1 MLFWESLAIY
11 LFSSLGLAMCLSQY
25 LSTGWSTRYCIVLCV
40 TKHSFNTL
48 CVSDIRIELCS
59 MATITLKTDFKA
71 AKKLKMLSPWPP
83 SVPKMLSYH
92 YSVSESSL
100 GEQNVECARVIISRA
115 EIKLGA
121 RPWKWIRRCRNVEL
135 RNSGIPFSP
144 GQQLQIIN
152 CGRQERT
159 PKVSATAPI
168 QNCQVC
174 SPV

>member
-1 MLFWESLAIY
+1 M
-11 LFSSLGLAMCLSQY
+11 
-25 LSTGWSTRYCIVLCV
+25 LCV
-40 TKHSFNTL
+40 NKHSFNTL

-59 MATITLKTDFKA
+59 MAIITLKTHFNA
-71 AKKLKMLSPWPP
+71 AKKLEMLSPWTP
-83 SVPKMLSYH
+83 SVRKMLSYH

-115 EIKLGA
+115 EIKPRA
-121 RPWKWIRRCRNVEL
+121 QPWKWIRRCRNLEL
-135 RNSGIPFSP
+135 RISRIPFSP

-159 PKVSATAPI
+159 PKVSVTALI

-174 SPV
+174 FRSRIQWCTRRRVERKHMAMLKRTQLFHIRIL